1 MTNAVLKPAAVD
13 DESAARPVDLAH
25 LARQTHGNR
34 DLEREVLHLFLIQSE
49 RLMKRLLAG
58 DGVRAELAHAL
69 VGSARGIGA
78 WTVADI
84 AAAVETASRHDPQGG
99 AEALAE
105 LARAVFAANAYIRT
119 VIV

>member
-1 MTNAVLKPAAVD
+1 MTNAVLKPAAVE
-13 DESAARPVDLAH
+13 DESTARPVDLAH

-49 RLMKRLLAG
+49 RLMKRLMAG
-58 DGVRAELAHAL
+58 DGVRSELAHAL

-78 WTVADI
+78 WTVADV
-84 AAAVETASRHDPQGG
+84 AAAVEDASRPDPTAG
-99 AEALAE
+99 AEALAD
-105 LARAVFAANAYIRT
+105 LAHAVARANAYIRT